1 MPLAR
6 IVARQ
11 PSDAAAL
18 AEYLRTQ
25 GFEVETVEPGAA
37 ASAAADLEIDLERVP
52 AEAALARAAQ
62 LAEERSADV
71 WVAAGVTNALKAQAL
86 PAPGPQLA
94 AEPGSVSSAG
104 QEAGGQASS
113 IAAAAQWFR
122 EAMHE
127 AGEALSRA
135 RTDVAESLNA
145 CRRRVASF
153 YGRGGE
159 QALAFLSRMAEQ
171 QRERRAARE
180 TARRLREEER
190 QAELQR
196 RAEAEAKRAA
206 ELERMAQQGAV
217 RQAELQRQRAEQ
229 EAARQAELQLLAQA
243 EAARRAEEE
252 RRAREEV
259 LRQTQLQRQRLEQ
272 EATRR
277 TELERRAREESA
289 RRAEERRPAAE
300 PSSPEEERSSGAGT
314 SSVSKPAEAQA
325 VPPPPTVRLPL
336 PPAEREVYSGRETPA
351 YAPTAGARAWA
362 AQPRR
367 QHADPRE
374 GPRSVYVPPGSLRE
388 MQWRKSAFVSS
399 LIALVIMFAFGAAV
413 QRQASTMLPSS
424 RLEGGAR
431 VTQQVPFGA
440 AASAPAAVIVQA
452 KPPATHPVH
461 ARQNSPK
468 RALSRR
474 QSSGESETI
483 AEDVIVRHYPRRTV
497 AHTAETRSHV
507 KRYSDVD

>member
-6 IVARQ
+6 IVVRQ

-37 ASAAADLEIDLERVP
+37 ASAAADLEIDLERLP

-62 LAEERSADV
+62 LAEERSADI
-71 WVAAGVTNALKAQAL
+71 WVAAGVTNALKAEAL
-86 PAPGPQLA
+86 PAPEPQPA

-104 QEAGGQASS
+104 QDAGGQAGS
-113 IAAAAQWFR
+113 IAAAAQSFR

-127 AGEALSRA
+127 AGAALSGARA
-135 RTDVAESLNA
+135 EVAESLNA
-145 CRRRVASF
+145 CRRRVASV
-153 YGRGGE
+153 YGRGRG

-206 ELERMAQQGAV
+206 ELERMAQQSAV
-217 RQAELQRQRAEQ
+217 RQAE
-229 EAARQAELQLLAQA
+229 
-243 EAARRAEEE
+243 
-252 RRAREEV
+252 
-259 LRQTQLQRQRLEQ
+259 LQRQRLEQ

-277 TELERRAREESA
+277 TELERRAREEAA
-289 RRAEERRPAAE
+289 RRAEERRLAAE
-300 PSSPEEERSSGAGT
+300 QTSSPEEERASGAGT

-336 PPAEREVYSGRETPA
+336 PPAEREAYSSRETPA

-367 QHADPRE
+367 QPAGPRE
-374 GPRSVYVPPGSLRE
+374 APCSVYVPPGSLRE

-399 LIALVIMFAFGAAV
+399 LIALVIMFAFGAVV
-413 QRQASTMLPSS
+413 QRQASTLLPSS
-424 RLEGGAR
+424 RLDSGAR

-440 AASAPAAVIVQA
+440 AASAPVAVQP
-452 KPPATHPVH
+452 KPPATHLVH
-461 ARQNSPK
+461 VRQTPPR
-468 RALSRR
+468 RAASQR
-474 QSSGESETI
+474 QTPGESEVT
-483 AEDVIVRHYPRRTV
+483 AEDVVVRHYPRRTL
-497 AHTAETRSHV
+497 AHTAETRSQV
-507 KRYSDVD
+507 KRYSDLD